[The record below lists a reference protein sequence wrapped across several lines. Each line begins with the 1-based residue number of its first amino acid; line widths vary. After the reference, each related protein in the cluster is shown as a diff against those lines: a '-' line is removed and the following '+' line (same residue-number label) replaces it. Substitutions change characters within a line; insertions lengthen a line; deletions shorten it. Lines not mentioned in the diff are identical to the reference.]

1 MREQM
6 RRGIFLCIDG
16 IDGCGKSTHA
26 RLLKKWLNSMGLE
39 VLITDEP
46 TDNPIGRIIKKS
58 LSGKFYLPVET
69 EALLFAAD
77 RMQHIFKVVRPAIE
91 SGKIV
96 ITERYV
102 YSSLAYQ
109 HARGLPMGWL
119 EEINRW
125 AIEPDLT
132 IIIDLPVEIAMRR
145 KKRRGNLDKFE
156 RDLGLQ
162 RKVRENYLQIARDKG
177 LKVIDGRRSV
187 EEVQEEI
194 REIVKHLL
202 GTKF

>member
-1 MREQM
+1 MQS
-6 RRGIFLCIDG
+6 GVFLCIDG

-26 RLLKKWLNSMGLE
+26 KLLKKWLISMGRE
-39 VLITDEP
+39 VLMTDEP
-46 TDNPIGRIIKKS
+46 TDNPIGRILKKS
-58 LSGKFYLPVET
+58 LCGRFYLPVET

-77 RMQHIFKVVRPAIE
+77 RMQHVYKVIKPAIE

-102 YSSLAYQ
+102 YSSFAYQ
-109 HARGLPMGWL
+109 NARGLPMKWL

-132 IIIDLPVEIAMRR
+132 LIIDLPAEIAMHR
-145 KKRRGNLDKFE
+145 KKRKGNLDKFE
-156 RDLGLQ
+156 RDLSLQ

-177 LKVIDGRRSV
+177 LAVINGRRSI
-187 EEVQEEI
+187 EEVQQEI
-194 REIVKHLL
+194 RKLVKHLL
-202 GTKF
+202 EKKF